1 MLKTSVYCVAEKSI
15 DVSMLNSLTLGC
27 ATLVCTLRGD
37 SPIVNNTML
46 RYPNRSEVRLY
57 DHQLLVN

>member
-1 MLKTSVYCVAEKSI
+1 MLKTSVYCVAEKSV

-46 RYPNRSEVRLY
+46 RYPNRSEVR
-57 DHQLLVN
+57 